1 MAMGKLWG
9 EAVIFLVYK
18 DISQIYNIYNK
29 YIKV

>member
-18 DISQIYNIYNK
+18 DTSQTYNK
-29 YIKV
+29 KKNTKL